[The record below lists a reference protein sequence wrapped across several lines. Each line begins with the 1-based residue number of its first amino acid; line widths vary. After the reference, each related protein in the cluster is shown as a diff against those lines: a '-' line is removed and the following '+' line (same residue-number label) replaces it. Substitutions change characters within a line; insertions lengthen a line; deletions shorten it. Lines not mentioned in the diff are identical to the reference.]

1 MLRKAHDMARRAK
14 GEGTI
19 YHVTPVS
26 CDVCP
31 QREGCRK
38 KDAPEVK
45 CGKRDRQDRWVY
57 QYMVGLPG
65 GKKSRRSLTAAT
77 KKELVAKIERLRMEA
92 GPEGTRD
99 VSLGSFLDYWQERI
113 LKDTVQPS
121 TSVFYRSMV
130 KYVPESLRKKRLA
143 DITPAMVQGMLS
155 DLLAKGR
162 IKKEG
167 SLSVKTVRS
176 VRTTL
181 ATALEAAID
190 NGFLIKN
197 PVKKTKPPVA
207 TTHREIVF
215 LAQDEI
221 KRLLKVA
228 DSGEYYDTYP
238 SVLEDDGILYL
249 IRCYAMAVRL
259 TLATGMRWG
268 ECFGLAWKDVD
279 FSAGTIYIHN
289 NLQDG
294 VLKRPKTAYS
304 IRKIS
309 VDTDTMRRLKEWKK
323 QQREYGKSVGD
334 KYENKLD
341 LLFTSISGV
350 PVRYD
355 NFRARQW
362 ANMMSKAELPP
373 GCTYHSMRH
382 THATQ
387 LLRAGINVKVISQRL
402 GHASV
407 AFTLRVYAH
416 VLPEQDR
423 SAADAMAGLLADE

>member
-1 MLRKAHDMARRAK
+1 MARRAK
-14 GEGTI
+14 GEGSL
-19 YHVTPVS
+19 YHVMPVDCS
-26 CDVCP
+26 ICP
-31 QREGCRK
+31 SRDGCTK

-45 CGKRDRQDRWVY
+45 CSRRDRQEQWVY
-57 QYMVGLPG
+57 QYFVGLPD
-65 GKKSRRSLTAAT
+65 GKTVKRYLTGKT
-77 KKELVAKIERLRMEA
+77 KKAVMARIERMRMEA
-92 GPEGTRD
+92 GPEYTRD
-99 VSLGSFLDYWQERI
+99 VTLGSFLDYWQDRI

-121 TSVFYRSMV
+121 TAIFYKSMI
-130 KYVPESLRKKRLA
+130 KYVPEILRKKRLA
-143 DITPAMVQGMLS
+143 DITPAMLQGMLS
-155 DLLAKGR
+155 DLLTKGR

-355 NFRARQW
+355 NFRGRQW
-362 ANMMSKAELPP
+362 ANMMMAAELPK
-373 GCTYHSMRH
+373 GCTYHSLRH

-387 LLRAGINVKVISQRL
+387 LLRAGVNIKVISQRL
-402 GHASV
+402 GHSNV
-407 AFTLRVYAH
+407 AFTLKTYAH
-416 VLPEQDR
+416 VMPDQDR
-423 SAADAMAGLLADE
+423 TAADAMEGLLTDD

>member
-1 MLRKAHDMARRAK
+1 MARRAK
-14 GEGTI
+14 GEGSL

-31 QREGCRK
+31 QRDGCIK
-38 KDAPEVK
+38 KDDQSAK
-45 CGKRDRQDRWVY
+45 CSKRDRQEQWVY
-57 QYMVGLPG
+57 QYFVGLPG
-65 GKKSRRSLTAAT
+65 GKTVKRYLTGKT
-77 KKELVAKIERLRMEA
+77 KKAVLARVERMRMEA
-92 GPEGTRD
+92 GPEYTRD
-99 VSLGSFLDYWQERI
+99 VTLGSFLDYWQDRI

-121 TSVFYRSMV
+121 TAVFYKSMI
-130 KYVPESLRKKRLA
+130 KYVPANLRKKRLA
-143 DITPAMVQGMLS
+143 DITPAIVQGMLS
-155 DLLAKGR
+155 DLLAHGR

-167 SLSVKTVRS
+167 TLSVKTVKS

-190 NGFLIKN
+190 NGFLVKN
-197 PVKKTKPPVA
+197 PVKKTKPPVDVV
-207 TTHREIVF
+207 HKEIVF
-215 LAQDEI
+215 LYQDEI

-228 DSGEYYDTYP
+228 DSGEYYETYP
-238 SVLEDDGILYL
+238 AVMEDDGIVYL

-268 ECFGLAWKDVD
+268 ETFGLKWSDVD
-279 FSAGTIYIHN
+279 FTGGTIYIHN

-294 VLKRPKTAYS
+294 VLKRPKTSYS

-309 VDTDTMRRLKEWKK
+309 VDGDTMKRLKEWHKE
-323 QQREYGKSVGD
+323 QREYAKSVGSL
-334 KYENKLD
+334 YENDLD
-341 LLFTSISGV
+341 LLFTAISGV

-355 NFRARQW
+355 NFRMRQW
-362 ANMMSKAELPP
+362 ANMMKVAELPE
-373 GCTYHSMRH
+373 GCTFHSLRH

-387 LLRAGINVKVISQRL
+387 LLQAGINIKVISQRL

-423 SAADAMAGLLADE
+423 TAADAMARLLADE

>member
-1 MLRKAHDMARRAK
+1 MARRAK
-14 GEGTI
+14 GEGSI

-31 QREGCRK
+31 NRDGCVK
-38 KDAPEVK
+38 KDDLGVK
-45 CGKRDRQDRWVY
+45 CSKRDRQDRWVY
-57 QYMVGLPG
+57 QYVASLPG
-65 GKKSRRSLTAAT
+65 GKTVRRSLTAKT
-77 KKELVAKIERLRMEA
+77 KKELISKIDRQRLDA
-92 GPEGTRD
+92 GPENSRD
-99 VSLGSFLDYWQERI
+99 VSLGSFLDYWRDRC
-113 LKDTVQPS
+113 LPDTVQAS
-121 TSVFYRSMV
+121 TLEFYTSLL
-130 KYVPESLRKKRLA
+130 KYVPETLRKKLLA
-143 DITPAMVQGMLS
+143 DITPAMIQGMLS

-181 ATALEAAID
+181 ATAFEAAID

-207 TTHREIVF
+207 TKVREIVF
-215 LAQDEI
+215 LTQDEI

-228 DSGEYYDTYP
+228 DSGEYYETYP

-259 TLATGMRWG
+259 TLVTGMRWG
-268 ECFGLAWKDVD
+268 ETFGLKWLDVD
-279 FSAGTIYIHN
+279 FTGCTIYIHN

-294 VLKRPKTAYS
+294 QLKRPKTSYS

-309 VDTDTMRRLKEWKK
+309 IDTDTMRRLKEWKK

-355 NFRARQW
+355 N
-362 ANMMSKAELPP
+362 
-373 GCTYHSMRH
+373 
-382 THATQ
+382 
-387 LLRAGINVKVISQRL
+387 
-402 GHASV
+402 
-407 AFTLRVYAH
+407 
-416 VLPEQDR
+416 
-423 SAADAMAGLLADE
+423 

>member
-1 MLRKAHDMARRAK
+1 MARRAK
-14 GEGTI
+14 GEGSL

-31 QREGCRK
+31 QRDGCIK
-38 KDAPEVK
+38 KDDQSAK
-45 CGKRDRQDRWVY
+45 CSKRDRQEQWVY
-57 QYMVGLPG
+57 QYFVGLPG
-65 GKKSRRSLTAAT
+65 GKTVKRYLTGKT
-77 KKELVAKIERLRMEA
+77 KKAVMARIERMRMEA
-92 GPEGTRD
+92 GPEYTRD
-99 VSLGSFLDYWQERI
+99 VTLGSFLDYWQDRC
-113 LKDTVQPS
+113 LPDTVQPS
-121 TSVFYRSMV
+121 TAVFYRSMI
-130 KYVPESLRKKRLA
+130 KYIPENMRKKRLA

-155 DLLAKGR
+155 DLLAHGR

-167 SLSVKTVRS
+167 TLSVKTVKS

-181 ATALEAAID
+181 ATALESAID
-190 NGFLIKN
+190 NGFLVKN

-207 TTHREIVF
+207 TKVKEIVF
-215 LAQDEI
+215 LDQDEI
-221 KRLLKVA
+221 KRLLRVA

-238 SVLEDDGILYL
+238 EVLADDGIIYL

-279 FSAGTIYIHN
+279 FGAGTIFIHN

-294 VLKRPKTAYS
+294 VLKRPKTSYS

-309 VDTDTMRRLKEWKK
+309 VDGDTMKRLKEWRME
-323 QQREYGKSVGD
+323 QREYPKSVGD

-350 PVRYD
+350 AVRYD
-355 NFRARQW
+355 NFRGRQW
-362 ANMMSKAELPP
+362 KQMMIKAELPM
-373 GCTYHSMRH
+373 GCTYHSLRH

-387 LLRAGINVKVISQRL
+387 LLRAGINIKVISQRL
-402 GHASV
+402 GHSNV
-407 AFTLRVYAH
+407 AFTLRTYAH
-416 VLPEQDR
+416 VMPDMDR
-423 SAADAMAGLLADE
+423 TAADAMAGLLGDD

>member
-31 QREGCRK
+31 QREGCLK

-57 QYMVGLPG
+57 QYMVGMPG
-65 GKKSRRSLTAAT
+65 GKKSRRSLTAST
-77 KKELVAKIERLRMEA
+77 KKELVAKIERMRMEV

-143 DITPAMVQGMLS
+143 DITPAMIQGMLS
-155 DLLAKGR
+155 DLLAHGR

-167 SLSVKTVRS
+167 TLSVKTVKS

-181 ATALEAAID
+181 ATAFEAAVD
-190 NGFLIKN
+190 NGFISKN
-197 PVKKTKPPVA
+197 VVKKTKPPVA

-215 LAQDEI
+215 LSQDEI

-238 SVLEDDGILYL
+238 AVLEDEGILYL
-249 IRCYAMAVRL
+249 IRGYAMAVRL

-268 ECFGLAWKDVD
+268 ETFGLAWKDLD

-294 VLKRPKTAYS
+294 QLKRPKTSYS

-309 VDTDTMRRLKEWKK
+309 VDADTMRRLKEWRA
-323 QQREYGKSVGD
+323 QQREYSKTVGNL
-334 KYENKLD
+334 YNNELN
-341 LLFTSISGV
+341 LLFTAISGV

-355 NFRARQW
+355 NFRGRQW
-362 ANMMSKAELPP
+362 ANMVKAAELPP
-373 GCTYHSMRH
+373 GCTFHSLRH

-387 LLRAGINVKVISQRL
+387 LLQAGINIKVISQRL

-423 SAADAMAGLLADE
+423 TAADAMAGLLADE